1 MGERNLK
8 LVADNKP
15 RKRHIL
21 LLFACLAVVLG
32 MGIYFLITDFSI
44 QKIQISGN
52 NTYTNAEIIE
62 AMKEDGY
69 IDNTL
74 LMIAQN
80 QIFDQTYLPFIEKV
94 SMSYDDSHILKVK
107 VKEKLRTGVFK
118 YMNEYVYFNENGIAM
133 ESRNTLFEGVPVVTG
148 VKFNEMNLKRKILE
162 NKVPVKKNYFNTP
175 MGNYKSPLICDVPTL
190 NACYK
195 FLNDKNVAIYNQDYA
210 SLLDMIPDNSFVYLD
225 PPYFPVSKT
234 ANFTS
239 YQSDKFKETEQFRLL
254 DFCMNL
260 HKRRIR
266 FLLSNSDVPEA
277 REIYSKFNIKV
288 LEVCRRINSN
298 ITKRSAV
305 NELAVTNY
313 DVATGELLK
322 ID

>member
-21 LLFACLAVVLG
+21 LLFACLAVVFG

-162 NKVPVKKNYFNTP
+162 NKIIGILEIKPSLIAFKYLFLATLSKNGFIFSI
-175 MGNYKSPLICDVPTL
+175 GLIIASIHILLIFYKH
-190 NACYK
+190 
-195 FLNDKNVAIYNQDYA
+195 Q
-210 SLLDMIPDNSFVYLD
+210 
-225 PPYFPVSKT
+225 
-234 ANFTS
+234 
-239 YQSDKFKETEQFRLL
+239 
-254 DFCMNL
+254 
-260 HKRRIR
+260 
-266 FLLSNSDVPEA
+266 
-277 REIYSKFNIKV
+277 
-288 LEVCRRINSN
+288 
-298 ITKRSAV
+298 
-305 NELAVTNY
+305 
-313 DVATGELLK
+313 
-322 ID
+322 

>member
-1 MGERNLK
+1 MHTHNSFENLK
-8 LVADNKP
+8 PFVKWVGGEGSSVERLLQLIPEHIDTYVEPFVGSGALFFSLNFDKAIINDSNSELIAAYQEIKENVFELEMFLSTLIYDKSLYEKIRSWDREKDFFKRP
-15 RKRHIL
+15 RIERAARL
-21 LLFACLAVVLG
+21 
-32 MGIYFLITDFSI
+32 IYL
-44 QKIQISGN
+44 
-52 NTYTNAEIIE
+52 
-62 AMKEDGY
+62 MKTCYNGLY
-69 IDNTL
+69 R
-74 LMIAQN
+74 
-80 QIFDQTYLPFIEKV
+80 V
-94 SMSYDDSHILKVK
+94 S
-107 VKEKLRTGVFK
+107 
-118 YMNEYVYFNENGIAM
+118 
-133 ESRNTLFEGVPVVTG
+133 
-148 VKFNEMNLKRKILE
+148 
-162 NKVPVKKNYFNTP
+162 KKNYFNTP

-313 DVATGELLK
+313 DLATGELLK

>member
-1 MGERNLK
+1 MHTHNSFENLK
-8 LVADNKP
+8 PFVKWVGGKGSSVERLLQLIPENIDTYVEPFVGSGALFFSLNFDKAIINDSNSELIAAYQEIKENVFELEMFLSTLIYDKSLYEKIRSWDREKDFFKRP
-15 RKRHIL
+15 RIERAARL
-21 LLFACLAVVLG
+21 
-32 MGIYFLITDFSI
+32 IYL
-44 QKIQISGN
+44 
-52 NTYTNAEIIE
+52 
-62 AMKEDGY
+62 MKTCYNGLY
-69 IDNTL
+69 R
-74 LMIAQN
+74 
-80 QIFDQTYLPFIEKV
+80 V
-94 SMSYDDSHILKVK
+94 S
-107 VKEKLRTGVFK
+107 
-118 YMNEYVYFNENGIAM
+118 
-133 ESRNTLFEGVPVVTG
+133 
-148 VKFNEMNLKRKILE
+148 
-162 NKVPVKKNYFNTP
+162 KKNYFNTP

>member
-1 MGERNLK
+1 MHTHNSFENLK
-8 LVADNKP
+8 PFVKWVGGKGSSVERLLQLIPAHIDTYVEPFVGSGALFFSLNFDKAIINDSNSELIAAYQEIKENVFELEMFLSTLIYDKSLYEKIRSWDREKDFFKRP
-15 RKRHIL
+15 RIERAARL
-21 LLFACLAVVLG
+21 
-32 MGIYFLITDFSI
+32 IYL
-44 QKIQISGN
+44 
-52 NTYTNAEIIE
+52 
-62 AMKEDGY
+62 MKTCYNGLY
-69 IDNTL
+69 R
-74 LMIAQN
+74 
-80 QIFDQTYLPFIEKV
+80 V
-94 SMSYDDSHILKVK
+94 S
-107 VKEKLRTGVFK
+107 
-118 YMNEYVYFNENGIAM
+118 
-133 ESRNTLFEGVPVVTG
+133 
-148 VKFNEMNLKRKILE
+148 
-162 NKVPVKKNYFNTP
+162 KKNYFNTP

-254 DFCMNL
+254 DFSMNL
-260 HKRRIR
+260 HKRGIR

-277 REIYSKFNIKV
+277 REIYSRFNIKV

>member
-1 MGERNLK
+1 
-8 LVADNKP
+8 
-15 RKRHIL
+15 
-21 LLFACLAVVLG
+21 
-32 MGIYFLITDFSI
+32 
-44 QKIQISGN
+44 
-52 NTYTNAEIIE
+52 
-62 AMKEDGY
+62 MKTCYNGLY
-69 IDNTL
+69 R
-74 LMIAQN
+74 
-80 QIFDQTYLPFIEKV
+80 V
-94 SMSYDDSHILKVK
+94 S
-107 VKEKLRTGVFK
+107 
-118 YMNEYVYFNENGIAM
+118 
-133 ESRNTLFEGVPVVTG
+133 
-148 VKFNEMNLKRKILE
+148 
-162 NKVPVKKNYFNTP
+162 KKNYFNTP

-254 DFCMNL
+254 DFCMKL
-260 HKRRIR
+260 HKRGIR

-313 DVATGELLK
+313 DLATGELLK

>member
-1 MGERNLK
+1 MHTHNSFENLK
-8 LVADNKP
+8 PFVKWVGGKGSSVERLLQLIPAHIDTYVEPFVGSGALFFSLNFDKAIINDSNSELIATYQEIKENVFELEMYLSTLIYDKSLYEKIRSWDREKDFFKRP
-15 RKRHIL
+15 RVERAARL
-21 LLFACLAVVLG
+21 
-32 MGIYFLITDFSI
+32 IYL
-44 QKIQISGN
+44 
-52 NTYTNAEIIE
+52 
-62 AMKEDGY
+62 MKTCYNGLY
-69 IDNTL
+69 R
-74 LMIAQN
+74 
-80 QIFDQTYLPFIEKV
+80 V
-94 SMSYDDSHILKVK
+94 S
-107 VKEKLRTGVFK
+107 
-118 YMNEYVYFNENGIAM
+118 
-133 ESRNTLFEGVPVVTG
+133 
-148 VKFNEMNLKRKILE
+148 
-162 NKVPVKKNYFNTP
+162 KKNYFNTP

-210 SLLDMIPDNSFVYLD
+210 SLLDMIPDNAFVYLD

-260 HKRRIR
+260 HKRGIP

-277 REIYSKFNIKV
+277 REIYSRFNIKV

>member
-1 MGERNLK
+1 MHTHNSFENLK
-8 LVADNKP
+8 PFVKWVGGKGSSVERLLQLIPAHIDTYVEPFVGSGALFFSLNFDKAIINDSNSELIATYQEIKENVFELEMYLSTLIYDKSLYEKIRSWDREKDFFKRP
-15 RKRHIL
+15 RVERAARL
-21 LLFACLAVVLG
+21 
-32 MGIYFLITDFSI
+32 IYL
-44 QKIQISGN
+44 
-52 NTYTNAEIIE
+52 
-62 AMKEDGY
+62 MKTCYNGLY
-69 IDNTL
+69 R
-74 LMIAQN
+74 
-80 QIFDQTYLPFIEKV
+80 V
-94 SMSYDDSHILKVK
+94 S
-107 VKEKLRTGVFK
+107 
-118 YMNEYVYFNENGIAM
+118 
-133 ESRNTLFEGVPVVTG
+133 
-148 VKFNEMNLKRKILE
+148 
-162 NKVPVKKNYFNTP
+162 KKNYFNTP

-210 SLLDMIPDNSFVYLD
+210 SLLDMIPDNAFVYLD

>member
-1 MGERNLK
+1 MHTHNSFENLK
-8 LVADNKP
+8 PFVKWVGGKGSSVERLLQLIPAHIDTYVEPFVGSGALFFSLNFDKAIINDSNSELIATYQEIKENVFELEMYLSTLIYDKSLYEKIRSWDREKDFFKRP
-15 RKRHIL
+15 RIERAARL
-21 LLFACLAVVLG
+21 
-32 MGIYFLITDFSI
+32 IYL
-44 QKIQISGN
+44 
-52 NTYTNAEIIE
+52 
-62 AMKEDGY
+62 MKTCYNGLY
-69 IDNTL
+69 R
-74 LMIAQN
+74 
-80 QIFDQTYLPFIEKV
+80 V
-94 SMSYDDSHILKVK
+94 S
-107 VKEKLRTGVFK
+107 
-118 YMNEYVYFNENGIAM
+118 
-133 ESRNTLFEGVPVVTG
+133 
-148 VKFNEMNLKRKILE
+148 
-162 NKVPVKKNYFNTP
+162 KKNYFNTP